1 MGVLSDM
8 FYHYE
13 ANRLQVEQY
22 GGEIHSFPVPE
33 LKIHDNGIEIS
44 NWSARVFQHFLTVT
58 EFPEHYYLSKDAWHK
73 HCNPDP
79 PGYFQRRMAA
89 CPQRER
95 TVPDTIAFQPLSIPL
110 LMALLKNNI
119 HINPAAWKSFDH
131 HKDRL
136 PRAVHDRLLREIEK
150 VAHEVIPV
158 SLREYLEAR
167 RPPEEETLPQNQM
180 DAPAGTPP
188 FHGMETLSEEE
199 QFHKVWADLCRKEL
213 VMVTDLELLAGYKE
227 YMTMEHIVDI
237 LKRADAGM
245 EPFRLYGLRQLLGE
259 KIDQYSRQDP
269 LLLGLDDEIASYL
282 MEFDM

>member
-1 MGVLSDM
+1 MTTTKTGCPGR
-8 FYHYE
+8 FT
-13 ANRLQVEQY
+13 
-22 GGEIHSFPVPE
+22 
-33 LKIHDNGIEIS
+33 IE
-44 NWSARVFQHFLTVT
+44 
-58 EFPEHYYLSKDAWHK
+58 
-73 HCNPDP
+73 
-79 PGYFQRRMAA
+79 
-89 CPQRER
+89 
-95 TVPDTIAFQPLSIPL
+95 
-110 LMALLKNNI
+110 
-119 HINPAAWKSFDH
+119 
-131 HKDRL
+131 
-136 PRAVHDRLLREIEK
+136 LLREIEK

-167 RPPEEETLPQNQM
+167 RPSEEETLPQNQM

-199 QFHKVWADLCRKEL
+199 QFHKVWADLSRKEL

-269 LLLGLDDEIASYL
+269 LFLGLDDEIASYL